1 MMGATGP
8 VLGTRYRFEAA
19 PTLGDL
25 SYTTL
30 LADYRR
36 YAMPVAPI
44 TVAARAQHIGRYGA
58 DAGDSRLLPLVWTTR
73 DLVRGYDV
81 QNVLTT
87 RRLTVANLEARI
99 PLMGPVGLLSR
110 VSALPL
116 DAIVFADAAKFWNG
130 GTNPGAPTLLRSA
143 GAGIRFNAAGF
154 IFEIDGAHTFDTVPR
169 GWRLSFNFIPGF

>member
-1 MMGATGP
+1 
-8 VLGTRYRFEAA
+8 VLGTRYRLEAA
-19 PTLGDL
+19 PTFGDL

-44 TVAARAQHIGRYGA
+44 TLAARAQHVGRYGA
-58 DAGDSRLLPLVWTTR
+58 DAGDSRLLPLVWTLR
-73 DLVRGYDV
+73 DLVRGYDSGD
-81 QNVLTT
+81 VLTT
-87 RRLTVANLEARI
+87 RRVSVANVEARI

-116 DAIVFADAAKFWNG
+116 DAIVFADAAAFWG
-130 GTNPGAPTLLRSA
+130 GGLATSSAPRILRSA
-143 GAGIRFNAAGF
+143 GAGVRFNAAGF
-154 IFEIDGAHTFDTVPR
+154 IFEIDGAHTFDSVPR